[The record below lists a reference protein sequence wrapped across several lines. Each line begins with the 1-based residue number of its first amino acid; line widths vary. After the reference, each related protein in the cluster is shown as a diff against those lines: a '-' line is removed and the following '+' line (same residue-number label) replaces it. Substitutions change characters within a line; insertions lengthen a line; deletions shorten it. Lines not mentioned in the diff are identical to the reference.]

1 MTNFF
6 RSNEPMALRNA
17 GVRVAELAGRGKSLL
32 ATRSLAPHELIFR
45 EAPLVRV
52 SKNTRDPATAAH
64 PVAAA
69 ALGRVHQLA
78 ASGAFDPRDFAAW
91 PKEVVQ
97 CMERVMDVQVRGLQ

>member
-1 MTNFF
+1 
-6 RSNEPMALRNA
+6 MALRNA

-64 PVAAA
+64 PVADTVPVPPSMTFLPSAS
-69 ALGRVHQLA
+69 LCPA
-78 ASGAFDPRDFAAW
+78 ASSPVGKRPLTAR
-91 PKEVVQ
+91 
-97 CMERVMDVQVRGLQ
+97 